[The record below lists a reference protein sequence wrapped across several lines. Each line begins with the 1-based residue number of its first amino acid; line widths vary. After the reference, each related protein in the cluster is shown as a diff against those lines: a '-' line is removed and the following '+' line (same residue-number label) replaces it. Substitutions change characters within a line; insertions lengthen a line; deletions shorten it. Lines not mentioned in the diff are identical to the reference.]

1 MLLLL
6 YLLLFCPFPT
16 TSTFTRSRISWTSN
30 ITLFSDAS
38 LLNSSISLT
47 SLNASSSNIGH
58 ALYSIPMRFLDPT
71 TETAASFS
79 TRFTFSIIPSP
90 SFGDGLAFLITS
102 DQSSFDSSN
111 GSFGI
116 FGPGSDCTSKHSAI
130 AVEFDTNLDPL
141 LRDLDDN
148 HVAVDACSI
157 LSSASSSAV
166 SADLDLKTGVPM
178 TAWVEYLSQ
187 DKELR
192 VWLSYNSKHRPPN
205 PLLVAGLDLSELVH
219 EFMYVGFSAS
229 NGPGTALHL
238 IHRWSFRTF
247 GLNMSTY
254 SLPPPTGNHPL
265 LFPPLNTSGDGF
277 LYSHDPSLNTGG
289 DGFLDFHED
298 EPDIEISEP
307 YQPNSKQ
314 TQKLAVLVLGVL
326 SASTIL
332 LAGLVIV
339 VVMWK
344 PLLFSEWRAVKEQ
357 LHLELKERYEEDDP
371 QIEDELGNIPG
382 RITVEEIMAATNGF
396 NRRKILGWGS
406 TATVYAGTL
415 SSGSK
420 VAVKRFA
427 QAGRYS
433 HMFASEVAAIVASC
447 QHRNLVPLTGWC
459 CDGEELMLVYEY
471 MPNGT
476 LHGAL
481 HGICAPLSWNQRKK
495 IIVGVAMGLEFL
507 HSGCDQKILHRDVK
521 ASNILLDTDFTARLG
536 DLGLAQLNR
545 HGNEPQPTAVVG
557 TPGYMDPEYVLTGLA
572 TEESDVYSFGVVAL
586 EVATG
591 RLPMEG
597 TTHLVNWVW
606 TMRSHKRL
614 ADAADPRLEGRFEK
628 VDMVRVLLVG
638 LACSYP
644 NSTLRPSM
652 RTALMMLEGTAP
664 LPSLPSKKPE
674 FKMPPQ
680 LLPDH
685 SSEEGSSTYY
695 SF

>member
-6 YLLLFCPFPT
+6 YLLLFCPFPA

-47 SLNASSSNIGH
+47 SLNASRSHIGH

-71 TETAASFS
+71 THTAASFS
-79 TRFTFSIIPSP
+79 TRFTFSIVPSP
-90 SFGDGLAFLITS
+90 SFGDGLAFLLTS
-102 DQSSFDSSN
+102 DPLSFGLPN
-111 GSFGI
+111 GFFGI
-116 FGPGSDCTSKHSAI
+116 FGPGSDCTSQHSVI

-205 PLLVAGLDLSELVH
+205 PLLVAGLDLSGLVH

-247 GLNMSTY
+247 GLNTSTY
-254 SLPPPTGNHPL
+254 SLPPPSGNPPL
-265 LFPPLNTSGDGF
+265 LF
-277 LYSHDPSLNTGG
+277 PSLNTGG
-289 DGFLDFHED
+289 DGFLDSHED

-314 TQKLAVLVLGVL
+314 TQKIAVLVLGVL
-326 SASTIL
+326 CASTVL
-332 LAGLVIV
+332 LAGSV
-339 VVMWK
+339 VVVVRWK
-344 PLLFSEWRAVKEQ
+344 PLLFSEWRAVKEK
-357 LHLELKERYEEDDP
+357 LRLELQEMYEEDDP
-371 QIEDELGNIPG
+371 RIEDELGNIPG
-382 RITVEEIMAATNGF
+382 RITMEEIMAATNGF
-396 NRRKILGWGS
+396 NRRKILGRGS

-459 CDGEELMLVYEY
+459 RDGEELMLVYEY

-476 LHGAL
+476 LHSAL
-481 HGICAPLSWNQRKK
+481 HGTRAPLSWNQRKK
-495 IIVGVAMGLEFL
+495 IIVGVATGLEFL
-507 HSGCDQKILHRDVK
+507 HFGCDQKILHRDVK
-521 ASNILLDTDFTARLG
+521 ASNILLDTGFTARLG

-545 HGNEPQPTAVVG
+545 HGNDPQPTAVVG
-557 TPGYMDPEYVLTGLA
+557 TPGYMAPEYVLTGLA

-591 RLPMEG
+591 RLPVEG

-606 TMRSHKRL
+606 TMRAHRRL

-644 NSTLRPSM
+644 DSTLRPSM
-652 RTALMMLEGTAP
+652 RRALRMLEGTAP
-664 LPSLPSKKPE
+664 LPSLPWKKPE
-674 FKMPPQ
+674 FRMPPQ

-685 SSEEGSSTYY
+685 SSQEGNSTYY
-695 SF
+695 SC